1 MKNIAVFK
9 GIGKC
14 SDFEA
19 KIIVNDQNTVC
30 YIKKLRQIGR
40 VIYWSFSLLKISLSK
55 CSFLWTWFQLR
66 KFLKII
72 RLKYSCWKL
81 VLFVLL
87 LVVSMIIH
95 VVRTSLHSY
104 KLFSDLWFFF
114 SKGNFS
120 PMKKL
125 FFKVIYY
132 NVFSFIKTPLKW
144 SVSLYK

>member
-1 MKNIAVFK
+1 MLMIKLQCV
-9 GIGKC
+9 
-14 SDFEA
+14 
-19 KIIVNDQNTVC
+19 II
-30 YIKKLRQIGR
+30 KSLRQIGCL
-40 VIYWSFSLLKISLSK
+40 IYWSFSLLKISLSK
-55 CSFLWTWFQLR
+55 CSFLWIWFQLR

-87 LVVSMIIH
+87 LVVSMIVH

-114 SKGNFS
+114 SKGDFS

>member
-1 MKNIAVFK
+1 MKNI

-55 CSFLWTWFQLR
+55 CSFLWIWFQLR

-87 LVVSMIIH
+87 LVVSMIVH

-114 SKGNFS
+114 SKGDFS

>member
-1 MKNIAVFK
+1 MKNIAVFN

-66 KFLKII
+66 KVLKII

-95 VVRTSLHSY
+95 VVRSSLHSY

-125 FFKVIYY
+125 FLKVIYY
-132 NVFSFIKTPLKW
+132 NVFSFIKAPFKW

>member
-1 MKNIAVFK
+1 MKNIAVFN

-87 LVVSMIIH
+87 LVVSMIVH
-95 VVRTSLHSY
+95 VVRTSLQSY

-114 SKGNFS
+114 RKVTFLLWRNFFLR
-120 PMKKL
+120 L
-125 FFKVIYY
+125 FIITCF
-132 NVFSFIKTPLKW
+132 L
-144 SVSLYK
+144 L